1 MFHSAR
7 FKLTAWY
14 LIIIMII
21 SISFSAVIYRVS
33 LNEVQRFDRLQRVRI
48 EHDFGMPGPGT
59 TLVIDN
65 SLLEDIQRRIILN
78 LVTINVGILAI
89 SGVTSYFLA
98 GMTLKPIKEMMDEQN
113 RFISDASHEIGTPL
127 TSLKT
132 AMEVYLREKKPSL
145 NEASTLVKESITE
158 VNKLQEL
165 SGSLLQ
171 LAQYHKPDNH
181 TKIEIVSIKEII
193 EETVRKLSPL
203 SSKKEIKIRTKTE
216 DNNFPGNKYS
226 LTELLVILLDN
237 AIKYSPKETTI
248 EIESRKS
255 DGQIIISVKDSGIGI
270 DEKDIPHIFERFYR
284 VDDARSRE
292 AGGTG
297 LGLAIARHIVDAH
310 SGRIWVESAIGQG
323 SRFHFSVPVAP

>member
-48 EHDFGMPGPGT
+48 EHDYGMPGPRT
-59 TLVIDN
+59 TLVIEN
-65 SLLEDIQRRIILN
+65 SILEDIQRRIILN

-270 DEKDIPHIFERFYR
+270 DEKDIPHIFDRFYR
-284 VDDARSRE
+284 ADAARTRKGS
-292 AGGTG
+292 GGYG
-297 LGLAIARHIVDAH
+297 LGLSIAKKI
-310 SGRIWVESAIGQG
+310 
-323 SRFHFSVPVAP
+323 